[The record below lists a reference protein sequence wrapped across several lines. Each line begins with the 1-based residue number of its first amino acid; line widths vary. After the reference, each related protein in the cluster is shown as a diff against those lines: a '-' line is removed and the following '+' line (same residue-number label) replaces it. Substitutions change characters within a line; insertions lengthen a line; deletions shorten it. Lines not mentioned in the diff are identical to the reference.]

1 MKLGSLAVLLLGSGL
16 LLWGPASAGPIGFPV
31 LWGPALAGP
40 SAYAQAPSSPNPYRA
55 LDAWAQLPAGIAWG
69 QVSGV
74 ELDARGNVWVI
85 HRAEPPILEFDASGK
100 FLESFGAGMFVQA
113 HSLHFDRDGNLWA
126 VDGDGRDGRGNHVYK
141 FSPEG
146 RVLLTLD
153 YAFNRPADVVTSANG
168 DVFVAD
174 GHVNSRVV
182 KFSKDGR
189 YLTSWGEK
197 GSGPGQLN
205 TPHSIAIDS
214 KGRVLVGD
222 RGNNR
227 IEIFDQNGRYLTEW
241 KQFGRPTGL
250 FVGPG
255 DALYVADDES
265 NAERNPGWM
274 PGIRVGSAADGSV
287 KAIIPA
293 TSTERAVADGAGNIY
308 AAVLAGRTVRKY
320 VADR

>member
-1 MKLGSLAVLLLGSGL
+1 MKSGL
-16 LLWGPASAGPIGFPV
+16 LAALLASALVVWGPASAGP
-31 LWGPALAGP
+31 AQMP
-40 SAYAQAPSSPNPYRA
+40 SAPNPYRA
-55 LDAWAQLPAGIAWG
+55 VDTWPQLPAGMELG

-85 HRAEPPILEFDASGK
+85 HRADPPILEFDASGK
-100 FLESFGAGMFVQA
+100 LLKSFGSGMFVQA

-126 VDGDGRDGRGNHVYK
+126 VDGDGRDGKGNQVVKLDPSDGH
-141 FSPEG
+141 
-146 RVLLTLD
+146 VLLTLPGM
-153 YAFNRPADVVTSANG
+153 FNRPADVVTSANG

-174 GHVNSRVV
+174 GHVNSRIV

-189 YLTSWGEK
+189 FLMSWGTK
-197 GSGPGQLN
+197 GSGPGELN

-227 IEIFDQNGRYLTEW
+227 IELFDQNGRYLAEW

-250 FVGPG
+250 FVAS
-255 DALYVADDES
+255 DDTVYVADDES

-274 PGIRVGSAADGSV
+274 PGIRVGSAAEGSV

-293 TSTERAVADGAGNIY
+293 MSTERAVADGAGNIY

-320 VADR
+320 VK

>member
-1 MKLGSLAVLLLGSGL
+1 MKSGL
-16 LLWGPASAGPIGFPV
+16 LAALLASALVVWGPASAGP
-31 LWGPALAGP
+31 AQMP
-40 SAYAQAPSSPNPYRA
+40 SAPNPYRA
-55 LDAWAQLPAGIAWG
+55 VDTWPQLPAGMELG

-85 HRAEPPILEFDASGK
+85 HRADPPILEFDASGK
-100 FLESFGAGMFVQA
+100 LLKSFGSGMFVQA

-126 VDGDGRDGRGNHVYK
+126 VDGDGRDGKGNQVVKLDPSDGH
-141 FSPEG
+141 
-146 RVLLTLD
+146 VLLTLPGM
-153 YAFNRPADVVTSANG
+153 FNRPADVVTSANG

-174 GHVNSRVV
+174 GHVNSRIV

-189 YLTSWGEK
+189 FRMSWGTK
-197 GSGPGQLN
+197 GSGPGELN

-227 IEIFDQNGRYLTEW
+227 IELFDQNGRYLAEW

-250 FVGPG
+250 FVAS
-255 DALYVADDES
+255 DDTVYIADDES

-274 PGIRVGSAADGSV
+274 PGIRVGSAAEGSV

-293 TSTERAVADGAGNIY
+293 MSTERAVADRAGNIY

-320 VADR
+320 VK

>member
-1 MKLGSLAVLLLGSGL
+1 MKVVCLAALLSSAL
-16 LLWGPASAGPIGFPV
+16 LFPASPMLWGPASAGPAV
-31 LWGPALAGP
+31 
-40 SAYAQAPSSPNPYRA
+40 YAQTPVAPNPYRP
-55 LDAWAQLPAGIAWG
+55 LDAWARLPAGMEWG

-85 HRAEPPILEFDASGK
+85 HRADPPILEFDASGK
-100 FLESFGAGMFVQA
+100 FLKSFGAGMFVQA

-126 VDGDGRDGRGNHVYK
+126 VDGDARDGTGNLVRK
-141 FSPEG
+141 FDPEG
-146 RVLLTLD
+146 RLLLTLP
-153 YAFNRPADVVTSANG
+153 AMFNRPSDVVTSATG

-174 GHVNSRVV
+174 GHVNSRIV

-189 YLTSWGEK
+189 LLMSWGEK
-197 GSGPGQLN
+197 GAGQGQLN
-205 TPHSIAIDS
+205 APHSIAIDS
-214 KGRVLVGD
+214 RGRVLVGD

-227 IEIFDQNGRYLTEW
+227 IEIFDQNGRYLAEW

-250 FVGPG
+250 FVAP
-255 DALYVADDES
+255 DDTLYVADDES

-293 TSTERAVADGAGNIY
+293 TSTERAVADVAGNIY

>member
-1 MKLGSLAVLLLGSGL
+1 MKLVCLAVLLGSGL
-16 LLWGPASAGPIGFPV
+16 LQTPV
-31 LWGPALAGP
+31 A
-40 SAYAQAPSSPNPYRA
+40 PNPYRA
-55 LDAWAQLPAGIAWG
+55 LDAWAQLPAGMQLG

-85 HRAEPPILEFDASGK
+85 HRADPPILEFDASGK
-100 FLESFGAGMFVQA
+100 LIRSFGTGMFVQA

-126 VDGDGRDGRGNHVYK
+126 VDGDGRSGAGNLVRKFDPDGHL
-141 FSPEG
+141 
-146 RVLLTLD
+146 LLTLPEM
-153 YAFNRPADVVTSANG
+153 FNRPSDVVTSANG

-189 YLTSWGEK
+189 LLASWGEK

-205 TPHSIAIDS
+205 APHSIAIDS
-214 KGRVLVGD
+214 RGRVLVGD

-227 IEIFDQNGRYLTEW
+227 IEIFDQNGRYLAEW

-250 FVGPG
+250 FIAP
-255 DALYVADDES
+255 DDTLYVADDES

>member
-1 MKLGSLAVLLLGSGL
+1 MEL
-16 LLWGPASAGPIGFPV
+16 
-31 LWGPALAGP
+31 
-40 SAYAQAPSSPNPYRA
+40 
-55 LDAWAQLPAGIAWG
+55 G

-85 HRAEPPILEFDASGK
+85 HRADPPILEFDASGK
-100 FLESFGAGMFVQA
+100 LLTSFGAGMFVQA

-126 VDGDGRDGRGNHVYK
+126 VDGDGRDGKGNHVFK
-141 FSPEG
+141 FDPEG
-146 RVLLTLD
+146 RELLTLD

-189 YLTSWGEK
+189 YLASWGEK
-197 GSGPGQLN
+197 GSGQGQLT

-227 IEIFDQNGRYLTEW
+227 IEIFDQNGRYLAEW

-250 FVGPG
+250 FVAP
-255 DALYVADDES
+255 DDTLYVADDES
-265 NAERNPGWM
+265 NAERNPGWT
-274 PGIRVGSAADGSV
+274 PGIRVGNAADGSV
-287 KAIIPA
+287 TAHIPA
-293 TSTERAVADGAGNIY
+293 MSTERAVADKAGNIY

-320 VADR
+320 VR